1 MLRPGGR
8 ERWDPPESQNFKTVR
23 RAYRAARP
31 AVRGRTIEI
40 AMAPTVDG
48 QPPTGAVRRRC
59 GSAAEHQNGQ
69 YALVAG
75 SIETRLNELGLT
87 LPASPKLPPG
97 VTISFEWVRIR
108 GNRAFVSGHG
118 PLAPDGTPAG
128 PFGKVPSEVPLEEA
142 QESARLTAL
151 AVIAG
156 LREAIGDLDRI
167 ASWAMVNGFVNADPG
182 FAQTT
187 LVLNPF
193 SDLILDVF
201 GRDIGG
207 HARTAIGVAT
217 VPLNLPLVV
226 SAEVELS

>member
-1 MLRPGGR
+1 
-8 ERWDPPESQNFKTVR
+8 
-23 RAYRAARP
+23 
-31 AVRGRTIEI
+31 
-40 AMAPTVDG
+40 
-48 QPPTGAVRRRC
+48 
-59 GSAAEHQNGQ
+59 
-69 YALVAG
+69 VAG
-75 SIETRLNELGLT
+75 TIETRLNELGLT

-108 GNRAFVSGHG
+108 GKRALVSGHG

-128 PFGKVPSEVPLEEA
+128 PFGKVPSEVSLEDA

-156 LREAIGDLDRI
+156 LKHAIGDLDRI
-167 ASWAMVNGFVNADPG
+167 AGWAMVNGFVNADPG
-182 FAQTT
+182 YAQTT

-193 SDLILDVF
+193 SDVIRDVF
-201 GRDIGG
+201 GPDIGA